1 LAGAKRNWKEG
12 ELSHDQFRTLR
23 RRNERKNI
31 REESARRLVPGS
43 GTVRGVTLLKA
54 GFEMKSE
61 FEKLRAN
68 ASEACLVSSRGKP
81 VMRLGWKYIRIYS
94 FSFN

>member
-1 LAGAKRNWKEG
+1 LERRGAKPRSVPG
-12 ELSHDQFRTLR
+12 TLR
-23 RRNERKNI
+23 RCNERKNI

-43 GTVRGVTLLKA
+43 GTVRVVTLLKA

-61 FEKLRAN
+61 FEKLRVN

-81 VMRLGWKYIRIYS
+81 VMRWFYSKQRI
-94 FSFN
+94 

>member
-1 LAGAKRNWKEG
+1 
-12 ELSHDQFRTLR
+12 
-23 RRNERKNI
+23 
-31 REESARRLVPGS
+31 
-43 GTVRGVTLLKA
+43 VTLLKA
-54 GFEMKSE
+54 GFEMKAE